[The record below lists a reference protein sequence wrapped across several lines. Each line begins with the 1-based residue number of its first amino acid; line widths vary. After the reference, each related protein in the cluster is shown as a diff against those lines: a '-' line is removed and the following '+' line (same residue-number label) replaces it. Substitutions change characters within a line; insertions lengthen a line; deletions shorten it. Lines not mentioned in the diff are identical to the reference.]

1 MKIFI
6 LSQAEKKIT
15 VRIVKDSPWQLK
27 RIFISAVNLKRDV
40 FAVLG
45 VFVGVVAYI
54 LAVLAVYSDVFG
66 SADSTEENTE
76 NTSNTPI
83 LNFSCKVKFDFAV

>member
-1 MKIFI
+1 M
-6 LSQAEKKIT
+6 LT
-15 VRIVKDSPWQLK
+15 VR
-27 RIFISAVNLKRDV
+27 RIFISTLNLKRDV

-66 SADSTEENTE
+66 RVDSTEKNTA

-83 LNFSCKVKFDFAV
+83 

>member
-1 MKIFI
+1 M
-6 LSQAEKKIT
+6 
-15 VRIVKDSPWQLK
+15 
-27 RIFISAVNLKRDV
+27 KRDV

-54 LAVLAVYSDVFG
+54 LAVSVVYSDVFENV
-66 SADSTEENTE
+66 DSTEENTA

-83 LNFSCKVKFDFAV
+83 LNFSCKVKFDFDV